1 VTDTALEAP
10 SLQGEAGTVRDFIE
24 AVLGD
29 QRGNVVMGLVGGR
42 MPTGKPIINRAR
54 WFSYPQQIGDMVRL
68 AEQHAEEDVYL
79 SPIVY
84 GDERDAKGRI
94 TRAKTNALTSRAIYM
109 DSDTCPPDRF
119 RLPPSIH
126 VDSSPGHGQDYWLL
140 AEPIPAPRAA
150 AIAHRISLAHKADG
164 TDPSGWSSSKFL
176 RIPTVNLSY
185 GEPFPVQWTSTGE
198 LYVDL
203 DVEGAYD
210 DVQLPPDFSEPDL
223 PDTPAAIPLYDRVP
237 AGNARLIDLLEHSP
251 KVGDKGWR
259 SEQRW
264 GLLLELMRAGFDD
277 QETLS
282 LAWHAQASSKW
293 REDARGVSGLWGEV
307 VKARANIEAETGTAT
322 PPAERRNV
330 HTAAPVILTDEERK
344 AVLNDGH
351 FLQRYVDWAN
361 TRVGVMNRPLHEM
374 NAWTYLSTIWC
385 EIAHVWRRE
394 GGLPLNLYSVSIA
407 ESSSGKSEAARL
419 MMQAINAAFPH
430 ESPQIAVDQ
439 SKNALIENLL
449 LRDGAVAFARSDE
462 ADATFKQQRDAPW
475 AQGVQQA
482 WTEVY
487 DGWVPQHARRPLRCA
502 RPQPVPLRLPAAP
515 HLDARRLRAADQGDD
530 RPAEPGR
537 GEDARLDADAEVLG
551 GPGMAR
557 ASPARADRH
566 GLAGDLPHPRGDR
579 ADERGPVAREAA
591 PQRAARQ
598 PDLRL
603 DGEPRARVHAQG
615 GDPRGAR
622 RRLRGRHPPPR
633 AARARRGGA
642 LARQWHPGGRQH
654 RVLRLLACRRRD
666 RAVRRR
672 ARGTRGRRLPD
683 LLADEGVSAEG
694 SGRVAGQPG
703 QAGAARGDLAEG
715 GREPEVPVQGGGSEV
730 MSTEEMTC
738 LQAAAEVY
746 LGHAPEREDRMAAA
760 RRLAEYGVLS
770 NRNLEAICGLP
781 WYAVAEVTGKTDR
794 TGGRLAPHTLP
805 LMVTL
810 AAQWGDGIRNRRLLK
825 VILDEGT
832 SQGMVSRLTGIP
844 VKAVERLAAR

>member
-223 PDTPAAIPLYDRVP
+223 PDTPAAIAAPPRTGGVPEVLEGEALAPLYDRVP

-487 DGWVPQHARRPLRCA
+487 DGWVPQQGRRQADAALAKPNVKAHVVMHHVGTPDALYDVLDRNLFRSGYLQRHIWTHGVFVPPTKAMTDLPNPDEVRTLDSTLTPRYWADQAWRARHRLEPTGMGSRAIYLTREATERMNEARWLVKQHLNALPDSQIFVSMANRVLEYMLKAATLVALADGSEVVTRRHALRG
-502 RPQPVPLRLPAAP
+502 LAAVE
-515 HLDARRLRAADQGDD
+515 HWLASGIRVVDNIASSAFSRAADEIE
-530 RPAEPGR
+530 RYVAGR
-537 GEDARLDADAEVLG
+537 EGREADASRIYSLMKGYRPKEV
-551 GPGMAR
+551 
-557 ASPARADRH
+557 
-566 GLAGDLPHPRGDR
+566 
-579 ADERGPVAREAA
+579 DEW
-591 PQRAARQ
+591 
-598 PDLRL
+598 L
-603 DGEPRARVHAQG
+603 DSLVKQG
-615 GDPRGAR
+615 R
-622 RRLRGRHPPPR
+622 
-633 AARARRGGA
+633 
-642 LARQWHPGGRQH
+642 
-654 RVLRLLACRRRD
+654 
-666 RAVRRR
+666 
-672 ARGTRGRRLPD
+672 
-683 LLADEGVSAEG
+683 
-694 SGRVAGQPG
+694 
-703 QAGAARGDLAEG
+703 
-715 GREPEVPVQGGGSEV
+715 
-730 MSTEEMTC
+730 
-738 LQAAAEVY
+738 
-746 LGHAPEREDRMAAA
+746 
-760 RRLAEYGVLS
+760 
-770 NRNLEAICGLP
+770 LEAILP
-781 WYAVAEVTGKTDR
+781 KAGGSRKYRYKGEVPK
-794 TGGRLAPHTLP
+794 
-805 LMVTL
+805 
-810 AAQWGDGIRNRRLLK
+810 
-825 VILDEGT
+825 
-832 SQGMVSRLTGIP
+832 
-844 VKAVERLAAR
+844 